1 MIYFNYWSNF
11 NPTVYIVFKYS
22 LLLIIWLIVFLLVF
36 YLFTNIK
43 NLYFKYLDKKT
54 EQDKKK
60 LDIINYIDNLNK
72 KKWKDLLI
80 WYLWIIEKYVYMWV
94 YKIDTIIWGDQKTKY
109 HEIIYEQ
116 KPVTEDI
123 EKEILNN
130 LQLIKKRT
138 KAKL

>member
-11 NPTVYIVFKYS
+11 NPIVYIVFKYS